1 MCVMRLLCPPATR
14 EQGLGQDSVLTG
26 LHVSSWAAEELGGLK
41 AGETDPLALLVK
53 IVTSVAETST

>member
-1 MCVMRLLCPPATR
+1 MRPLCLPVTR

-26 LHVSSWAAEELGGLK
+26 LHVSSWAAEGLGGLR
-41 AGETDPLALLVK
+41 AGEADPLALLVK